1 MTFEE
6 FFDKIGPIG
15 QFLLDSMVS
24 LWNVMV
30 SNPLLAFILS
40 VGILALI
47 IGIIVYIKNIK

>member
-30 SNPLLAFILS
+30 SNPLLASILS

-47 IGIIVYIKNIK
+47 IGVIVYIKNIK

>member
-1 MTFEE
+1 MSFEE

-30 SNPLLAFILS
+30 SNPLLASILS

-47 IGIIVYIKNIK
+47 IGVIVYIKNIK